1 MDGKLLSAPGPGC
14 LCASRVQP
22 ERATAISRSPPGS
35 TPRLVFQHR
44 IPAESEAGG
53 SLAPVNAI
61 SAAAYPPHPCH
72 RGMACRRSGPARGR
86 SASCLAR
93 SITPCAPRWIGC
105 SQPEPASVNQTPVV
119 SAAAMNLRWGAFL
132 ASGDERH
139 IVSVLEA
146 LGSNEPGLATS
157 ARYALAQD
165 AASHP
170 RVLEICREQLDRQ
183 PQAIRPRSGRWS
195 TTRQRRSPEP
205 ERAPDFAL
213 RSRPAEAGFFFVGRS
228 GSGFR
233 DTGC

>member
-1 MDGKLLSAPGPGC
+1 MP
-14 LCASRVQP
+14 CASRVQP
-22 ERATAISRSPPGS
+22 ERR
-35 TPRLVFQHR
+35 RLFRGALPAVRRVWFLQHR

-53 SLAPVNAI
+53 SLAPGNAI
-61 SAAAYPPHPCH
+61 SAAVLPPRPCH
-72 RGMACRRSGPARGR
+72 RGMACRRSGWRAAGPRAVCPTFNYPVRAEVDR
-86 SASCLAR
+86 LLAAK
-93 SITPCAPRWIGC
+93 PV
-105 SQPEPASVNQTPVV
+105 SVYQTPVV

-183 PQAIRPRSGRWS
+183 PQAIRPRSGPWS

-205 ERAPDFAL
+205 DRAPDSRCEAGCP
-213 RSRPAEAGFFFVGRS
+213 RPAFFSIGRS
-228 GSGFR
+228 GSGFI
-233 DTGC
+233 